1 MSVTGVEV
9 ALYGLLSIAVFFVVT
24 LLLFS
29 LDNPLRYISHCCRHL
44 LNPQRWCRR
53 VDQNPAIERRRSS
66 TFGQIILISRQS
78 RTQQYLRRFQNK
90 SSPTH
95 QLHFSDIKSRDCRMY
110 FILSNIIRKV
120 RSYEYKSDQVQL
132 FCKFFPQHFQQKAM
146 QRKEPGSTY
155 VDIKGNIFLNPTD
168 LCCVPCSDEEEGNQ
182 NKIDLGSSEP
192 MKNQEERPH
201 CTICLDEY
209 KDKDTVVWSNNDL
222 CNHHYHIRCIV
233 EWLLDNEGKCP
244 MCREEFIL
252 IEGLHYD
259 PADFNWNDDEG
270 SFQPQ

>member
-1 MSVTGVEV
+1 MRKECKLLRFQASKSIERMSVTGVEI

-29 LDNPLRYISHCCRHL
+29 IDSPLRCISNCCRHL
-44 LNPQRWCRR
+44 FSPQLWSRR

-66 TFGQIILISRQS
+66 TFGQIILMTRQS

-95 QLHFSDIKSRDCRMY
+95 QLYFSDIKSRDCRMY
-110 FILSNIIRKV
+110 FILGNIIRK
-120 RSYEYKSDQVQL
+120 
-132 FCKFFPQHFQQKAM
+132 KAM

-155 VDIKGNIFLNPTD
+155 VEIKGDIFLNPTD

-192 MKNQEERPH
+192 MKDQEEKPH

-222 CNHHYHIRCIV
+222 CNHHYHIHCIV